1 MTISFNS
8 IPGPGTLRR
17 PGVYSEVDNS
27 AAVRGSQAVTYRR
40 LLIGQKT
47 SAGSATANVLV
58 RVTSVPQAVTLFGT
72 GSMLHG
78 MVAAA
83 LAQDGFT
90 ELQVMPLADDAGGT
104 AATGTLTFT
113 GPATANGTAYLMI
126 AGRAVN
132 VGVTSADT
140 ATQVATAV
148 AAAINADTTLPVTA
162 TSLVGAV
169 TVTAKNK
176 GLCGNDIDMRAN
188 YYYGQSLPAGIA
200 LTVTA
205 MASGATN
212 PTLTTAIANLGDEWL
227 HVWANP
233 YTDATSLAA
242 IKTELT
248 SRYQWDREIEGHCYT
263 VKRGSL
269 ATVTAL
275 TEVQN
280 NPHLTIVMGNDEPM
294 PSYEKAAETASIA
307 ARFAGID
314 PARPL
319 QNLGYIWCLPPASAD
334 RFTNEERNLL
344 LFDGG
349 ATTFVDAGG
358 VMNAER
364 LITTYMTNAAG
375 APDVSYLDCETMFTL
390 MYIRHDWRDYIKR
403 KYPRHKLANDGTRY
417 GNGQPVMTPN
427 VMKAEAIV
435 KFREW
440 EQLGLVENID
450 DFKENLITER
460 NVSDANRLD
469 ILFPPDLVNQLRIV
483 GNKIQFRL

>member
-1 MTISFNS
+1 MPISMNT

-40 LLIGQKT
+40 LLLGQKL
-47 SAGSATANVLV
+47 SGGTAVANTLI
-58 RVTSVPQAVTLFGT
+58 RVTSKAQADTLFGA
-72 GSMLHG
+72 GSMLSG

-90 ELQVMPLADDAGGT
+90 DLQVMPLADNAGGT

-113 GPATANGTAYLMI
+113 GPATENGTAYLMI
-126 AGRAVN
+126 AGRAVS
-132 VGVTSADT
+132 VGITSGDT

-148 AAAINADTTLPVTA
+148 AAAINADTSLPVTA
-162 TSLVGAV
+162 TSALGVV
-169 TVTAKNK
+169 TVTYRHK

-188 YYYGQSLPAGIA
+188 YYYGQALPTGIA
-200 LTVTA
+200 LTVAA
-205 MASGATN
+205 MSGGATN
-212 PTLTTAIANLGDEWL
+212 PVLTTAIANLGDEWL

-233 YTDATSLAA
+233 YTDSTSLAA

-248 SRYQWDREIEGHCYT
+248 ARFQWDREIEAQCYS
-263 VKRGSL
+263 VKRGSMGDI
-269 ATVTAL
+269 TAL
-275 TEVQN
+275 TEIQN

-319 QNLGYIWCLPPASAD
+319 QNLPYVWCLPPASGD

-344 LFDGG
+344 LFDGAG
-349 ATTFVDAGG
+349 VTKVDAGG

-364 LITTYMTNAAG
+364 LITTYIETAAG

-390 MYIRHDWRDYIKR
+390 MYIRHDWRDYILR

-440 EQLGLVENID
+440 EELGLVENID
-450 DFKENLITER
+450 DFKENLISER

-469 ILFPPDLVNQLRIV
+469 LLLPPDLVNQLRIV